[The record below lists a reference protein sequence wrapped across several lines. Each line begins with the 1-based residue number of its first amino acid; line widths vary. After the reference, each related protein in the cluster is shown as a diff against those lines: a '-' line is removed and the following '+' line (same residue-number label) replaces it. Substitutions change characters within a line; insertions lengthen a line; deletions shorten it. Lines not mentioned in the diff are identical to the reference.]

1 MMTAWPSSKA
11 ATIFKPLL
19 LLLAAAALGCGEKAA
34 ERPDFGLVKVE
45 IELDAEDHGELNS
58 EVFLKEPVACRLRID
73 GTELQG
79 TIRYSGQGTLDD
91 YKKSYELGFGDGGYR
106 GFAALRLNGQSV
118 DPSGLR
124 SLIAFGIFDDA
135 GVATPMIEPAAVYLQ
150 GRYLGLYFLIE
161 NVDAA
166 YFARRDLPLSTL
178 YKAYLSQ
185 ATFAPDTAANVT
197 ASWNVR
203 SDPALAGDLVGLI
216 ETVAARSDEANLQE
230 LEARLDIDGFLRYLA
245 VATYLN
251 HLDGIVNNFILWRP
265 RGATR
270 FQVVAWD
277 VDRIWEKRVDTVTYL
292 DDLLHVRSRL
302 TAKLLATPR
311 YAERYR
317 EHLLALRELAPLAEV
332 ERRLDLQASAVA
344 AAFAADRVL
353 SARPGG
359 LAARRAELG
368 EFAKAWLEDLDRRI
382 MP

>member
-1 MMTAWPSSKA
+1 MTAWPSSKA
-11 ATIFKPLL
+11 AIIFEALV
-19 LLLAAAALGCGEKAA
+19 LLLAAGALGCGQNAV
-34 ERPDFGLVKVE
+34 ERPDYGLVKVE
-45 IELDAEDHGELNS
+45 IELDAEDHGELSS

-73 GTELQG
+73 GTERQG

-91 YKKSYELGFGDGGYR
+91 YKKSFELDFGERSYR
-106 GFAALRLNGQSV
+106 GFATLRLNGQSV

-124 SLIAFGIFDDA
+124 SLIAFGILDDA
-135 GVATPMIEPAAVYLQ
+135 GVATPLIEPAAVYLQ

-161 NVDAA
+161 NVDSA
-166 YFARRDLPLSTL
+166 YFARRELPLSTL

-185 ATFAPDTAANVT
+185 ASFAPETAANVT

-203 SDPALAGDLVGLI
+203 SDPALAGDLVRLI
-216 ETVAARSDEANLQE
+216 ETVAAPSDEANLQE
-230 LEARLDIDGFLRYLA
+230 LEERLDVDGFLRYLA

-277 VDRIWEKRVDTVTYL
+277 VDRIWERRVDTVAYL

-302 TAKLLATPR
+302 AAKLLATPR

-317 EHLLALRELAPLAEV
+317 EHLLAVRELVPLAEV
-332 ERRLDLQASAVA
+332 ERRLDLQASAIA

-353 SARPGG
+353 SSRPGG
-359 LAARRAELG
+359 LAARRAELF
-368 EFAKAWLEDLDRRI
+368 EFARVWLEDLDRRI
-382 MP
+382 LP